1 MPQQTYINLAN
12 KNGHLI
18 FDAVSNLSILSS
30 NINIQSSNN
39 TNISSNNLEISSNE
53 LKIKSIKSPLE
64 IVSSNNTDKSILLN
78 ASHQDGGI
86 TSNVNK
92 GGFTVNSTGGNI
104 SLNASNA
111 SINLGYIGDESDEN
125 LTKSINLESLEK
137 ISMNTE
143 DFYLISSDSIHF
155 LSQTGNINFGSQI
168 GESFIKF
175 EDYNLLLNK
184 NSSKLNRQLDIQTDK
199 TSSTKGYNGISLNS
213 TNSEVSSDIIL
224 DNKLQL
230 GFENESNRSAVKYI
244 LNGYQEGNKL
254 YVVDSSPVN
263 YYEIINTTIVW
274 ATVEG
279 DFNDPANQNAETDII
294 TNITTSYNNLD
305 TNSDYQIRFSTSNG
319 NCNHVVETL
328 PIYKATIIEFVT
340 DANDPTKYT
349 LTIECQSSKSRGK
362 ECHVLEN
369 TNILELNDNKGTTIE
384 FYQEY
389 ISSGGYKTGDY
400 WIFEQQYVFE
410 MEKTQ
415 TISSRQF
422 HIIDSN
428 VGFIRTSDSSDF
440 KIGTSNMTQ
449 LKISPDNG
457 LTLLGSDY
465 PSPNTLVVSNN
476 GMKDRH
482 ISKNITVKQS
492 NQCVISISRGGYI
505 IIREEEDP
513 LISNSSNSSNS
524 NIIGTYFDCC
534 MNSSP
539 SCFEDVKINYD
550 NDSTSQSNNT
560 LFSNQSPCAAANTTI
575 NSTEFIV
582 AWYKKSAEATIYEI
596 VFQIF
601 DNFKPKKMFNIPLD
615 NIYNSSETGLEL
627 DIKYIDNNNYFI
639 TWTGNREDSSINN
652 VYGIIVDSFGNGL
665 TDILQINNDGGQD
678 ENTQGDVQLRSYL
691 KPQLFAMS
699 ENRVGVMY
707 HNQTNVSSQI
717 LESNSNLSN
726 DNILYETRYSILNWD
741 RQSLVCVQ
749 QNKKMVY
756 GNSQHLLR
764 APNVCSNG
772 FTNYLTYYNYKVNKP
787 VIALLQS
794 DEDSLLCLEIPHYL
808 NNFYLDVSTDK
819 NNKSSGNNDFLS
831 DIILVNVCDTY
842 KYVGFTTNS
851 HIHIKL
857 FNKEGVVD
865 SYRSCINYRE
875 SGGVSVQDFSFINI
889 YGKHHKYGG
898 VICSWNIDNTI
909 KHSLFNYH
917 CSLVRFG
924 NKENNGV
931 LDFKRNGS
939 LHIGRYL
946 SESTSNKNDNSNII
960 NYCSSTLDIEGSVSS
975 SIRTVNT
982 LEYRLSK
989 YDYTILV
996 DGQKNNVIVY
1006 LNYEKYNLK
1015 NGLKYT
1021 IKRIDR
1027 NYDNTVTVTDSQNIE
1042 NMKNMENNIL
1052 IDGQEKYCLTKQY
1065 DHITVQ
1071 YYNKNWYIIS

>member
-12 KNGHLI
+12 NNGHLL

-30 NINIQSSNN
+30 GINIQSSSN
-39 TNISSNNLEISSNE
+39 TNIFSNNLEIISNK
-53 LKIKSIKSPLE
+53 LNIKSTKSPLK
-64 IVSSNNTDKSILLN
+64 IISSNNTDKSILLN
-78 ASHQDGGI
+78 ASDQDGGV
-86 TSNVNK
+86 TSSVNK
-92 GGFTVNSTGGNI
+92 GGFTINSNGGNI
-104 SLNASNA
+104 SLNATDA
-111 SINLGYIGDESDEN
+111 SINLGYIGDIGDETNKN

-175 EDYNLLLNK
+175 QDYNLLLNK
-184 NSSKLNRQLDIQTDK
+184 NSSKLNRQLDIETDK
-199 TSSTKGYNGISLNS
+199 TSSTEGYNGISLNS
-213 TNSEVSSDIIL
+213 TNPEVSSDIML

-230 GFENESNRSAVKYI
+230 GFENESNKSAVKYVF
-244 LNGYQEGNKL
+244 NGYQEGNKL
-254 YVVDSSPVN
+254 YVVNSFPIN

-279 DFNDPANQNAETDII
+279 DFNDPANQTSETDTIK
-294 TNITTSYNNLD
+294 NITTSYNNLD
-305 TNSDYQIRFSTSNG
+305 TNSDYQVRFSISNSNG
-319 NCNHVVETL
+319 NGNHDGETL
-328 PIYKATIIEFVT
+328 PIYKATIIELLN
-340 DANDPTKYT
+340 DGNDPAKYT

-369 TNILELNDNKGTTIE
+369 TNILELNDDKGTTIE
-384 FYQEY
+384 FYKEY
-389 ISSGGYKTGDY
+389 ISSEGYRAGDY

-440 KIGTSNMTQ
+440 KIGTNNMTQ

-457 LTLLGSDY
+457 LTLLDSDY

-492 NQCVISISRGGYI
+492 NQCVVSISRGGYI

-513 LISNSSNSSNS
+513 LLNNRNNS
-524 NIIGTYFDCC
+524 NIIGTYFNCC
-534 MNSSP
+534 LNSSP
-539 SCFEDVKINYD
+539 DCFEDVKINYD
-550 NDSTSQSNNT
+550 SDSTSQSNDT
-560 LFSNQSPCAAANTTI
+560 LFSNKSPCAAANTTI

-582 AWYKKSAEATIYEI
+582 AWYKKSTEATIYEI

-627 DIKYIDNNNYFI
+627 DIKYIANNNYFI

-665 TDILQINNDGGQD
+665 TDILQINNDGGQKED
-678 ENTQGDVQLRSYL
+678 NQGDDPLRSYL

-699 ENRVGVMY
+699 ENKVGVIY
-707 HNQTNVSSQI
+707 HNQATVSSQSM
-717 LESNSNLSN
+717 ESNPNSNN
-726 DNILYETRYSILNWD
+726 DNILYETHYSILNWD
-741 RQSLVCVQ
+741 RYSLVCVQ

-756 GNSQHLLR
+756 ENNRLLTR
-764 APNVCSNG
+764 PPNICSDG
-772 FTNYLTYYNYKVNKP
+772 FTNYLTYYNSGVNKP

-794 DEDSLLCLEIPHYL
+794 DEDSLLSLEIPHYL
-808 NNFYLDVSTDK
+808 NNFCLDTPSNET
-819 NNKSSGNNDFLS
+819 NKINELQT

-842 KYVGFTTNS
+842 KYVGFTTNN

-857 FNKEGVVD
+857 FSKEGVVD
-865 SYRSCINYRE
+865 SYKRCINYTE
-875 SGGVSVQDFSFINI
+875 STGVTVQDFSFINI

-898 VICSWNIDNTI
+898 VLCSWNRDNAI
-909 KHSLFNYH
+909 KHSLFNHH
-917 CSLVRFG
+917 CSLVKFG
-924 NKENNGV
+924 NKENDSV
-931 LDFKRNGS
+931 LDFKQNGS

-946 SESTSNKNDNSNII
+946 SESTSDKNDNSNII

-982 LEYRLSK
+982 QEYILSK
-989 YDYTILV
+989 HDYTILV
-996 DGQKNNVIVY
+996 DGQKNNIIVY

-1027 NYDNTVTVTDSQNIE
+1027 NYDNTVIVTDSQ
-1042 NMKNMENNIL
+1042 NMENNIL